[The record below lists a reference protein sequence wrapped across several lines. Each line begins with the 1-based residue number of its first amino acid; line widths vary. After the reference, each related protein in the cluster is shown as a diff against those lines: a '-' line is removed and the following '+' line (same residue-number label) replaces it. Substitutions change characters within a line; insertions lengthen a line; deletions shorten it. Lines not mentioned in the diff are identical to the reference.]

1 MKLNFAAR
9 FALLLFTIACL
20 ITGQSARGQFSKAT
34 VLLTGSVTDA
44 ETHQPV
50 RARLSFMEGGVEK
63 NKVMSTSEGKYTAVL
78 KPGIA
83 YSVKIVASQKY
94 QCTESVSF
102 PTGESSQQSSRDF
115 TVRPIHE
122 RTIMVDGNGCFLCG
136 SVSPM
141 QTYALEAATAGKIMA
156 GNDEIEV
163 TIETF
168 SDDRVEGVPL
178 PADQGTQRAEALKS
192 ILIANGAPKN
202 RIILNPHNPPPPPA
216 VKEEPVTK
224 GKKKAKAIK
233 KPKVAKK
240 PVKGKKGAEAA
251 PCWSKAQIK
260 ITKLHSEDE

>member
-1 MKLNFAAR
+1 MKLNFTAR
-9 FALLLFTIACL
+9 VALLLITISCL
-20 ITGQSARGQFSKAT
+20 VTGQSARGQFSKAT

-44 ETHQPV
+44 ESHQPV
-50 RARLSFMEGGVEK
+50 HARLSFMEGAVEK
-63 NKVMSTSEGKYTAVL
+63 NKVMTNSEGKYTAVL
-78 KPGIA
+78 KPGIS

-94 QCTESVSF
+94 VSTESVSF

-115 TVRPIHE
+115 TARPIHAG
-122 RTIMVDGNGCFLCG
+122 TIMVDGNGCFLCG
-136 SVSPM
+136 SVSPT
-141 QTYALEAATAGKIMA
+141 QTYAQEAVTAAKIMA

-168 SDDRVEGVPL
+168 SDDRVDGVTL
-178 PADQGTQRAEALKS
+178 PADQGTQRAEALKA

-202 RIILNPHNPPPPPA
+202 RIVLNPHNPPPPPV

-233 KPKVAKK
+233 KPKPVKK
-240 PVKGKKGAEAA
+240 PVKGKKGAETA